1 MRGFRS
7 LLAVTLGI
15 GLVAFQ
21 PPASADTSPVAGPS
35 QPPLAPGVAAPIKLP
50 PGPTVET
57 LSVSY
62 VGGAANGSSRNPVVS
77 ADARYVAFESSASDL
92 VAGDG
97 NGLDDVFVRD
107 RTLST
112 TIKVSEPGT
121 GGRQPSMSADGRFVA
136 YEVVVGGGLYLKDLL
151 TGALTHVS
159 NPGLNISFP
168 SASSGQNLSADGR
181 YLIYYGSSATT
192 VGSAYVYDAQ
202 TSTHTLVSLGANGL
216 PVPLGTANGTVA
228 DYVAISGDG
237 RYVFWDTDGAVYVS
251 GTDPV
256 NRDIIRRNWLDASP
270 VNERVSI
277 GDGGDQYS
285 PTGGGAYEGSVSA
298 AGDVIAFQSYTTN
311 YINPDA
317 NGATIDVFLRR
328 PALNQTAVG
337 SLGTNG
343 LQFTS
348 DSLTPQLSY
357 DARYVAFVTSAG
369 LVAGDGNNASDVYIR
384 DTIANTTFLL
394 SANTT
399 LLGTITVGG
408 FNPYIAARVGYAAF
422 EDDGQVKG
430 RRFNRFPAGSVS
442 VTFVCDNASTV
453 PGENIYLVGSA
464 PELGQWM
471 LPFSIK
477 MDPTAATQVQSWR
490 RTVTLPANTY
500 LEYKCVRRADSNPY
514 WDAGA
519 LPWTNNGPGPYGNYT
534 ATTPAGGSVE
544 WHGSYWQMFDGVAK
558 HGARHGG
565 NVLVEETCQRLPAYA
580 LAHFAQHPPGR
591 LVNQITRIA
600 QQPLREP

>member
-1 MRGFRS
+1 MRQLRS
-7 LLAVTLGI
+7 GLAFTVGI
-15 GLVAFQ
+15 GLAAFQ
-21 PPASADTSPVAGPS
+21 SPALPDASPGGGLSGAG
-35 QPPLAPGVAAPIKLP
+35 QVTAAVAPIKFPL
-50 PGPTVET
+50 GPTVET

-62 VGGAANGSSRNPVVS
+62 VGGAANAASRNPVVS

-107 RTLST
+107 RTLGT

-136 YEVVVGGGLYLKDLL
+136 YEGAVGGGLYLKDLL
-151 TGALTHVS
+151 TGTLTQVS
-159 NPGLNISFP
+159 NPGLSLSFP
-168 SASSGQNLSADGR
+168 SASSGQNLSANGR
-181 YLIYYGSSATT
+181 YLVYYGSAATT

-202 TSTHTLVSLGANGL
+202 TSAHTLVSLGANGL
-216 PVPLGTANGTVA
+216 PVPLGTVNGTVA

-237 RYVFWDTDGAVYVS
+237 RYVFWDTDGSVYVT

-256 NRDIIRRNWLDASP
+256 NRDIIRRNWRDASP

-277 GDGGDQYS
+277 GDGGDQSS
-285 PTGGGAYEGSVSA
+285 PTGGAAYEGSVSA
-298 AGDVIAFQSYTTN
+298 TGEVIAFQSYATN
-311 YINPDA
+311 YVSSDA
-317 NGATIDVFLRR
+317 NGATVDVFLRR
-328 PALNQTAVG
+328 PALNQTKLG
-337 SLGTNG
+337 SLGPNG

-348 DSLTPQLSY
+348 DSLTPHLSY
-357 DARYVAFVTSAG
+357 DARYLAFVTSAG

-394 SANTT
+394 SANVT
-399 LLGTITVGG
+399 LLGTTAAGG

-422 EDDGQVKG
+422 ESDGQVKG

-464 PELGQWM
+464 SELGQWM

-490 RTVTLPANTY
+490 RTVTLPATTY
-500 LEYKCVRRADSNPY
+500 LEYKFVRRADSNPY

-519 LPWTNNGPGPYGNYT
+519 LLWTNNGSGPYGNYT

-544 WHGSYWQMFDGVAK
+544 WHGSY
-558 HGARHGG
+558 
-565 NVLVEETCQRLPAYA
+565 
-580 LAHFAQHPPGR
+580 
-591 LVNQITRIA
+591 
-600 QQPLREP
+600 